1 MSNIID
7 RLNSFAKNETCQGS
21 AEYKV
26 VVAAI
31 DHIIMLEGKLDNAY
45 HRIKQLELSLQD
57 KPFTDP
63 NRTNHMMR

>member
-7 RLNSFAKNETCQGS
+7 RLNSFAKNETCHGS
-21 AEYKV
+21 AEYKI

-45 HRIKQLELSLQD
+45 HHAEKMGEVNL
-57 KPFTDP
+57 FAY
-63 NRTNHMMR
+63 NRKK